1 MSKKEKLI
9 TRLKSKPKDFTWKE
23 AVSLMAKCDFELLKG
38 DGSRRKFFC
47 KERNLLINLHEPHPS
62 KVLKSYVIND
72 LIEILKCAGE
82 I

>member
-23 AVSLMAKCDFELLKG
+23 TVSLMSQCDFILLKG
-38 DGSRRKFFC
+38 SGSRRKFFC

-62 KVLKSYVIND
+62 KILKSYVINN
-72 LIEILKCAGE
+72 LIEILESAGE